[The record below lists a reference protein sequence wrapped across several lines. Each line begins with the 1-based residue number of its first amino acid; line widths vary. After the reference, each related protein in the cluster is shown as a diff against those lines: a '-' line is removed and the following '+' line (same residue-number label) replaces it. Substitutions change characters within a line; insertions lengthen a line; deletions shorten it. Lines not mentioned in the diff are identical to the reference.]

1 MRVVL
6 TGGAGEL
13 SRRAVT
19 RLPDADHEVIALDR
33 DESGLAALPE
43 TVDCRTVDL
52 TDRAAVERTL
62 ADIEPDVFLS
72 AVGWY
77 ELGALEDCPPDS
89 LREHLEANLLAVHT
103 PLHALLP
110 ELRRRKGR
118 VVIVGSM
125 VGSVPLPYHGAYSAS
140 KAGLGGYTESLRQE
154 LRPHSVDVSLIEP
167 GPVRTGFNERATEAL
182 DRIENDAYAEQYRA
196 FESYSPDSTDPE
208 AVVDAMIDAATA
220 EQPQARYR
228 VSSRARWLPRLRSIL
243 PPVIYDRIIRSGL
256 PGGLL
261 HRLIER

>member
-1 MRVVL
+1 MRVAL
-6 TGGAGEL
+6 TGAAGGL
-13 SRRAVT
+13 GRRAIT
-19 RLPDADHEVIALDR
+19 RLLAADHDVIALDR
-33 DESGLAALPE
+33 DESGLAGLPE

-52 TDRAAVERTL
+52 TDHDAVERSL
-62 ADIEPDVFLS
+62 DDVEPEVFLS

-110 ELRRRKGR
+110 ELRRRDGR
-118 VVIVGSM
+118 IVIVGSM

-154 LRPHSVDVSLIEP
+154 LRPRGVDVSLVEP

-182 DRIENDAYAEQYRA
+182 DRIENDDYGEQYRA
-196 FESYSPDSTDPE
+196 FESYSPDSTDPA
-208 AVVDAMIDAATA
+208 AVVDAMVEAATGDHP
-220 EQPQARYR
+220 QPRYR

-243 PPVIYDRIIRSGL
+243 PPIVYDRIIRSGL

-261 HRLIER
+261 HRLVDR

>member
-1 MRVVL
+1 MRVVIA
-6 TGGAGEL
+6 GGAGGL
-13 SRRAVT
+13 GRRAVT
-19 RLPDADHEVIALDR
+19 RLIEADHSVIALDR
-33 DESGLAALPE
+33 DERGLAALPDQ
-43 TVDCRTVDL
+43 VDCRTVDL
-52 TDRAAVERTL
+52 TDQEAAEASL
-62 ADIEPDVFLS
+62 ADVELDVFLS

-77 ELGALEDCPPDS
+77 ELGALEDCPPES

-103 PLHALLP
+103 PLRALLP
-110 ELRRRKGR
+110 ELRRREGR

-140 KAGLGGYTESLRQE
+140 KAGLDGYTESLRQE
-154 LRPHSVDVSLIEP
+154 LRPHGVDVSLIEP

-182 DRIENDAYAEQYRA
+182 DRKENSPYAGQYRA

-208 AVVDAMIDAATA
+208 TVVDAMVDAATG
-220 EQPQARYR
+220 EEPQARYR
-228 VSSRARWLPRLRSIL
+228 VSSRARWLPRLRWIL
-243 PPVIYDRIIRSGL
+243 PPAIYDRLVRSGL

>member
-13 SRRAVT
+13 GRRAVT
-19 RLPDADHEVIALDR
+19 RLLDADHDVIALDR

-43 TVDCRTVDL
+43 ATDCRAVDL
-52 TDRAAVERTL
+52 RDEAAVDGVL
-62 ADIEPDVFLS
+62 SDVEPDAFLS

-89 LREHLEANLLAVHT
+89 LREHLETNLLAVHT
-103 PLHALLP
+103 PLHALLS

-154 LRPHSVDVSLIEP
+154 LRQRGVDVSLIEP

-182 DRIENDAYAEQYRA
+182 DRIENDAYAEQYRD

-220 EQPQARYR
+220 KRPQARYR
-228 VSSRARWLPRLRSIL
+228 VSSRARWLPRLRAIL
-243 PPVIYDRIIRSGL
+243 PPAIYDRIIRSGL

-261 HRLIER
+261 HRLIDR